1 MGSFKRAVLYITRK
15 KKKSILMFFILF
27 CIATAVLSGI
37 SIKKATSIARQNSSK
52 ETANTFEIQNNLA
65 TNFTGTMPE
74 SLVNKVSK
82 VNGIKNYD
90 ASVQGIGLVFKQ
102 LQNVEP
108 KNNTVQYTDKQ
119 YKNLFPVEAHKFTE
133 YDTKF
138 MSKSF
143 RLVEG
148 RHLVEGDKNKVLVH
162 KALAEKNNLKVGD
175 RIIGTKDSLDYNASK
190 DAPSEY
196 DLEIVGIFE
205 SQNTDRMG
213 SKLEI
218 PENLILSDMNTLNA
232 LYGYSKGNSQ
242 YTSAVFNTN
251 KNVDDVISDVISIV
265 ATDELTVQGKPL
277 VPFTVTVLLPPA
289 FSNDNSVSD
298 TVKVEPDCLM
308 ATVLALSKS
317 FDSLEKIVN
326 MLLIGSIIVGI
337 IVLSLV
343 LAFWIQG
350 RIHETGILLSIG
362 VGKFKI
368 ISQYI
373 IELLLIS
380 VLAFGTSYF
389 SSKMI
394 SQNIGDAMVSQASKQ
409 AVQEVQQG
417 FGGMSLGYDANT
429 SLATQTVDG
438 IDVDVSLKEVLY
450 VYAIGATI
458 IISSVMI
465 SSSSII
471 RLKPKEIL
479 SKMS

>member
-251 KNVDDVISDVISIV
+251 KNVDDVISDVNKIQENWSLYNIS
-265 ATDELTVQGKPL
+265 K
-277 VPFTVTVLLPPA
+277 
-289 FSNDNSVSD
+289 SD
-298 TVKVEPDCLM
+298 DTF
-308 ATVLALSKS
+308 LALSKS

-373 IELLLIS
+373 IKLLLIS

>member
-148 RHLVEGDKNKVLVH
+148 R
-162 KALAEKNNLKVGD
+162 
-175 RIIGTKDSLDYNASK
+175 IGTKDSLDYNASK

-251 KNVDDVISDVISIV
+251 KNVDDVISDVNKIQENWSLYNIS
-265 ATDELTVQGKPL
+265 K
-277 VPFTVTVLLPPA
+277 
-289 FSNDNSVSD
+289 SD
-298 TVKVEPDCLM
+298 DTF
-308 ATVLALSKS
+308 LALSKS

>member
-108 KNNTVQYTDKQ
+108 KNNTVQYTDKK

-251 KNVDDVISDVISIV
+251 KNVDDVISDVNKIQENWSLYNIS
-265 ATDELTVQGKPL
+265 K
-277 VPFTVTVLLPPA
+277 
-289 FSNDNSVSD
+289 SD
-298 TVKVEPDCLM
+298 DTF
-308 ATVLALSKS
+308 LALSKS

-450 VYAIGATI
+450 VYVIGATI

>member
-251 KNVDDVISDVISIV
+251 KNVDDVISDVNKIQENWSLYNIS
-265 ATDELTVQGKPL
+265 K
-277 VPFTVTVLLPPA
+277 
-289 FSNDNSVSD
+289 SD
-298 TVKVEPDCLM
+298 DTF
-308 ATVLALSKS
+308 LALSKS

-471 RLKPKEIL
+471 TLF
-479 SKMS
+479 

>member
-175 RIIGTKDSLDYNASK
+175 RIVGTKDSLDYNASK

-251 KNVDDVISDVISIV
+251 KNVDDVISDINKIQENWSLYNIS
-265 ATDELTVQGKPL
+265 K
-277 VPFTVTVLLPPA
+277 
-289 FSNDNSVSD
+289 SD
-298 TVKVEPDCLM
+298 DTF
-308 ATVLALSKS
+308 LALSKS

>member
-119 YKNLFPVEAHKFTE
+119 YENLFPVEAHKFTE

-251 KNVDDVISDVISIV
+251 KNVDDVISDVNKIQENWSLYNIS
-265 ATDELTVQGKPL
+265 K
-277 VPFTVTVLLPPA
+277 
-289 FSNDNSVSD
+289 SD
-298 TVKVEPDCLM
+298 DTF
-308 ATVLALSKS
+308 LALSKS

-380 VLAFGTSYF
+380 VLAFVTSYF

>member
-251 KNVDDVISDVISIV
+251 KNVDDVISDVNKIQENWSLYNIS
-265 ATDELTVQGKPL
+265 K
-277 VPFTVTVLLPPA
+277 
-289 FSNDNSVSD
+289 SD
-298 TVKVEPDCLM
+298 DTF
-308 ATVLALSKS
+308 LALSKS

-438 IDVDVSLKEVLY
+438 IDVVVSLKEVLY

>member
-82 VNGIKNYD
+82 VNVIKNYD

-251 KNVDDVISDVISIV
+251 KNVDDVISDVNKIQENWSLYNIS
-265 ATDELTVQGKPL
+265 K
-277 VPFTVTVLLPPA
+277 
-289 FSNDNSVSD
+289 SD
-298 TVKVEPDCLM
+298 DTF
-308 ATVLALSKS
+308 LALSKS

>member
-1 MGSFKRAVLYITRK
+1 
-15 KKKSILMFFILF
+15 
-27 CIATAVLSGI
+27 
-37 SIKKATSIARQNSSK
+37 
-52 ETANTFEIQNNLA
+52 
-65 TNFTGTMPE
+65 
-74 SLVNKVSK
+74 
-82 VNGIKNYD
+82 
-90 ASVQGIGLVFKQ
+90 
-102 LQNVEP
+102 
-108 KNNTVQYTDKQ
+108 
-119 YKNLFPVEAHKFTE
+119 
-133 YDTKF
+133 
-138 MSKSF
+138 
-143 RLVEG
+143 
-148 RHLVEGDKNKVLVH
+148 
-162 KALAEKNNLKVGD
+162 
-175 RIIGTKDSLDYNASK
+175 
-190 DAPSEY
+190 
-196 DLEIVGIFE
+196 
-205 SQNTDRMG
+205 MG

-251 KNVDDVISDVISIV
+251 KNVDDVISDVNKIQENWSLYNIS
-265 ATDELTVQGKPL
+265 K
-277 VPFTVTVLLPPA
+277 
-289 FSNDNSVSD
+289 SD
-298 TVKVEPDCLM
+298 DTF
-308 ATVLALSKS
+308 LALSKA

-417 FGGMSLGYDANT
+417 FGGMSLGYDANS

>member
-15 KKKSILMFFILF
+15 KQKSILMFFILF

-251 KNVDDVISDVISIV
+251 KNVDDVISDVNKIQENWSLYNIS
-265 ATDELTVQGKPL
+265 K
-277 VPFTVTVLLPPA
+277 
-289 FSNDNSVSD
+289 SD
-298 TVKVEPDCLM
+298 DTF
-308 ATVLALSKS
+308 LALSKS

>member
-162 KALAEKNNLKVGD
+162 KALDEKNNLKVGD

-251 KNVDDVISDVISIV
+251 KNVDDVISDVNKIQENWSLYNIS
-265 ATDELTVQGKPL
+265 K
-277 VPFTVTVLLPPA
+277 
-289 FSNDNSVSD
+289 SD
-298 TVKVEPDCLM
+298 DTF
-308 ATVLALSKS
+308 LALSKS

>member
-251 KNVDDVISDVISIV
+251 KNVDDVISDVNKIQENWSLYNISKS
-265 ATDELTVQGKPL
+265 DET
-277 VPFTVTVLLPPA
+277 F
-289 FSNDNSVSD
+289 
-298 TVKVEPDCLM
+298 
-308 ATVLALSKS
+308 LALSKS

>member
-251 KNVDDVISDVISIV
+251 KNVDDVISDVNKIQENWSLYNIS
-265 ATDELTVQGKPL
+265 K
-277 VPFTVTVLLPPA
+277 
-289 FSNDNSVSD
+289 SD
-298 TVKVEPDCLM
+298 DTF
-308 ATVLALSKS
+308 LALSKS

-380 VLAFGTSYF
+380 LLAFGTSYF

>member
-251 KNVDDVISDVISIV
+251 KNVDDVISDVNKIQENWSLYNIS
-265 ATDELTVQGKPL
+265 K
-277 VPFTVTVLLPPA
+277 
-289 FSNDNSVSD
+289 SD
-298 TVKVEPDCLM
+298 DTF
-308 ATVLALSKS
+308 LALSKS

-394 SQNIGDAMVSQASKQ
+394 SQNIGDAMVNQASKQ

>member
-138 MSKSF
+138 TSKSF
-143 RLVEG
+143 ILVEG

-251 KNVDDVISDVISIV
+251 KNVDDVISDVNKIQENWSLYNIS
-265 ATDELTVQGKPL
+265 K
-277 VPFTVTVLLPPA
+277 
-289 FSNDNSVSD
+289 SD
-298 TVKVEPDCLM
+298 DTF
-308 ATVLALSKS
+308 LALSKS

>member
-37 SIKKATSIARQNSSK
+37 SIKKARSIARQNSSK

-251 KNVDDVISDVISIV
+251 KNVDDVISDVNKIQENWSLYNIS
-265 ATDELTVQGKPL
+265 K
-277 VPFTVTVLLPPA
+277 
-289 FSNDNSVSD
+289 SD
-298 TVKVEPDCLM
+298 DTF
-308 ATVLALSKS
+308 LALSKS

-326 MLLIGSIIVGI
+326 MHLIGSIIVGI

>member
-119 YKNLFPVEAHKFTE
+119 YENLFPMEAHKFTE

-251 KNVDDVISDVISIV
+251 KNVDDVISDVNKIQENWSLYNIS
-265 ATDELTVQGKPL
+265 K
-277 VPFTVTVLLPPA
+277 
-289 FSNDNSVSD
+289 SD
-298 TVKVEPDCLM
+298 DTF
-308 ATVLALSKS
+308 LALSKS

>member
-251 KNVDDVISDVISIV
+251 KNVDDVISDVNKIQENWSLYNIS
-265 ATDELTVQGKPL
+265 K
-277 VPFTVTVLLPPA
+277 
-289 FSNDNSVSD
+289 SD
-298 TVKVEPDCLM
+298 DTF
-308 ATVLALSKS
+308 LALSKS

-471 RLKPKEIL
+471 RLKTKEIL
-479 SKMS
+479 

>member
-90 ASVQGIGLVFKQ
+90 ESVQGIGLVFKQ

-251 KNVDDVISDVISIV
+251 KNVDDVISDVNKIQENWSLYNIS
-265 ATDELTVQGKPL
+265 K
-277 VPFTVTVLLPPA
+277 
-289 FSNDNSVSD
+289 SD
-298 TVKVEPDCLM
+298 DTF
-308 ATVLALSKS
+308 LALSKS

>member
-119 YKNLFPVEAHKFTE
+119 YENLFPVEAHKFTE

-251 KNVDDVISDVISIV
+251 KNVDDVISDVNKIQENWSLYNIS
-265 ATDELTVQGKPL
+265 K
-277 VPFTVTVLLPPA
+277 
-289 FSNDNSVSD
+289 SD
-298 TVKVEPDCLM
+298 DTF
-308 ATVLALSKS
+308 LALSKS

-380 VLAFGTSYF
+380 ALAFGTSYF

>member
-119 YKNLFPVEAHKFTE
+119 YENLFPVEAHKFTE

-196 DLEIVGIFE
+196 NLEIVGIFE

-251 KNVDDVISDVISIV
+251 KNVDDVISDVNKIQENWSLYNIS
-265 ATDELTVQGKPL
+265 K
-277 VPFTVTVLLPPA
+277 
-289 FSNDNSVSD
+289 SD
-298 TVKVEPDCLM
+298 DTF
-308 ATVLALSKS
+308 LALSKS

>member
-251 KNVDDVISDVISIV
+251 KNVDDVISDVNKIQENWSLYNIS
-265 ATDELTVQGKPL
+265 K
-277 VPFTVTVLLPPA
+277 
-289 FSNDNSVSD
+289 SD
-298 TVKVEPDCLM
+298 DTF
-308 ATVLALSKS
+308 LALSKS

-417 FGGMSLGYDANT
+417 FGKRP
-429 SLATQTVDG
+429 
-438 IDVDVSLKEVLY
+438 I
-450 VYAIGATI
+450 
-458 IISSVMI
+458 
-465 SSSSII
+465 
-471 RLKPKEIL
+471 
-479 SKMS
+479 

>member
-1 MGSFKRAVLYITRK
+1 
-15 KKKSILMFFILF
+15 
-27 CIATAVLSGI
+27 
-37 SIKKATSIARQNSSK
+37 
-52 ETANTFEIQNNLA
+52 
-65 TNFTGTMPE
+65 MPE

-90 ASVQGIGLVFKQ
+90 APVQGIGLVFKQ

-251 KNVDDVISDVISIV
+251 KNVDDVISDVNKIQENWSLYNIS
-265 ATDELTVQGKPL
+265 K
-277 VPFTVTVLLPPA
+277 
-289 FSNDNSVSD
+289 SD
-298 TVKVEPDCLM
+298 DTF
-308 ATVLALSKS
+308 LALSKS

-350 RIHETGILLSIG
+350 RIYETGILLSIG

>member
-251 KNVDDVISDVISIV
+251 KNVDDVISDVNKIQENWSLYNIS
-265 ATDELTVQGKPL
+265 K
-277 VPFTVTVLLPPA
+277 
-289 FSNDNSVSD
+289 SD
-298 TVKVEPDCLM
+298 DTF
-308 ATVLALSKS
+308 LALSKS

-373 IELLLIS
+373 IELLFIS

>member
-196 DLEIVGIFE
+196 YLEIVGIFE

-251 KNVDDVISDVISIV
+251 KNVDDVISDVNKIQENWSLYNIS
-265 ATDELTVQGKPL
+265 K
-277 VPFTVTVLLPPA
+277 
-289 FSNDNSVSD
+289 SD
-298 TVKVEPDCLM
+298 DTF
-308 ATVLALSKS
+308 LALSKS

>member
-65 TNFTGTMPE
+65 TNFTGTMSE

-251 KNVDDVISDVISIV
+251 KNVDDVISDVNKIQENWSLYNIS
-265 ATDELTVQGKPL
+265 K
-277 VPFTVTVLLPPA
+277 
-289 FSNDNSVSD
+289 SD
-298 TVKVEPDCLM
+298 DTF
-308 ATVLALSKS
+308 LALSKS

>member
-251 KNVDDVISDVISIV
+251 KNVDDVISDVNKIQENWSLYNIS
-265 ATDELTVQGKPL
+265 K
-277 VPFTVTVLLPPA
+277 
-289 FSNDNSVSD
+289 SD
-298 TVKVEPDCLM
+298 DTF
-308 ATVLALSKS
+308 LALSKS

-450 VYAIGATI
+450 VYAIGANI

>member
-251 KNVDDVISDVISIV
+251 KNVDDVISDVNKIQENWSLYNIS
-265 ATDELTVQGKPL
+265 K
-277 VPFTVTVLLPPA
+277 
-289 FSNDNSVSD
+289 SYD
-298 TVKVEPDCLM
+298 TF
-308 ATVLALSKS
+308 LALSKS

>member
-175 RIIGTKDSLDYNASK
+175 RI
-190 DAPSEY
+190 
-196 DLEIVGIFE
+196 
-205 SQNTDRMG
+205 
-213 SKLEI
+213 
-218 PENLILSDMNTLNA
+218 
-232 LYGYSKGNSQ
+232 
-242 YTSAVFNTN
+242 
-251 KNVDDVISDVISIV
+251 
-265 ATDELTVQGKPL
+265 
-277 VPFTVTVLLPPA
+277 
-289 FSNDNSVSD
+289 
-298 TVKVEPDCLM
+298 
-308 ATVLALSKS
+308 
-317 FDSLEKIVN
+317 
-326 MLLIGSIIVGI
+326 
-337 IVLSLV
+337 
-343 LAFWIQG
+343 
-350 RIHETGILLSIG
+350 
-362 VGKFKI
+362 
-368 ISQYI
+368 
-373 IELLLIS
+373 
-380 VLAFGTSYF
+380 
-389 SSKMI
+389 
-394 SQNIGDAMVSQASKQ
+394 
-409 AVQEVQQG
+409 
-417 FGGMSLGYDANT
+417 
-429 SLATQTVDG
+429 
-438 IDVDVSLKEVLY
+438 
-450 VYAIGATI
+450 
-458 IISSVMI
+458 
-465 SSSSII
+465 
-471 RLKPKEIL
+471 
-479 SKMS
+479 

>member
-175 RIIGTKDSLDYNASK
+175 RIVGTKDSLDYNASK

-251 KNVDDVISDVISIV
+251 KNVDDVISDVNKIQENWSLYNIS
-265 ATDELTVQGKPL
+265 K
-277 VPFTVTVLLPPA
+277 
-289 FSNDNSVSD
+289 SD
-298 TVKVEPDCLM
+298 DTF
-308 ATVLALSKS
+308 LALSKS

>member
-138 MSKSF
+138 TSKSF

-251 KNVDDVISDVISIV
+251 KNVDDVISDVNKIQENWSLYNIS
-265 ATDELTVQGKPL
+265 K
-277 VPFTVTVLLPPA
+277 
-289 FSNDNSVSD
+289 SD
-298 TVKVEPDCLM
+298 DTF
-308 ATVLALSKS
+308 LALSKS

-343 LAFWIQG
+343 IAFWIQG

>member
-1 MGSFKRAVLYITRK
+1 MGSFKRAVLYITQK

-119 YKNLFPVEAHKFTE
+119 YENLFPVEAHKFTE

-251 KNVDDVISDVISIV
+251 KNVDDVISDVNKIQENWSLYNIS
-265 ATDELTVQGKPL
+265 K
-277 VPFTVTVLLPPA
+277 
-289 FSNDNSVSD
+289 SD
-298 TVKVEPDCLM
+298 DTF
-308 ATVLALSKS
+308 LALSKS

>member
-251 KNVDDVISDVISIV
+251 KNVDDVISDVNKIQENWSLYNIS
-265 ATDELTVQGKPL
+265 K
-277 VPFTVTVLLPPA
+277 
-289 FSNDNSVSD
+289 SD
-298 TVKVEPDCLM
+298 DTF
-308 ATVLALSKS
+308 LALSKS

-362 VGKFKI
+362 ISKFNI

-380 VLAFGTSYF
+380 ILAFGGSYF
-389 SSKMI
+389 SSKLI
-394 SQNIGDAMVSQASKQ
+394 SQNIGNTLVQQAGKQ
-409 AVQEVQQG
+409 AIQDVQSG
-417 FGGMSLGYDANT
+417 FGGFSLGNDVNS
-429 SLATQTVDG
+429 SLATHTVDE
-438 IDVDVSLKEVLY
+438 IDVKVEFRELVY
-450 VYAIGATI
+450 VYVIGTVI
-458 IISSVMI
+458 IILSVIASSI
-465 SSSSII
+465 SII

>member
-108 KNNTVQYTDKQ
+108 KNNTVQYTDKK

-175 RIIGTKDSLDYNASK
+175 RIIGTKDSLDYNASI

-251 KNVDDVISDVISIV
+251 KNVDDVNKIQENWSLYNIS
-265 ATDELTVQGKPL
+265 K
-277 VPFTVTVLLPPA
+277 
-289 FSNDNSVSD
+289 SD
-298 TVKVEPDCLM
+298 DTF
-308 ATVLALSKS
+308 LALSKS

>member
-251 KNVDDVISDVISIV
+251 KNVDDVISDVNKIQENWSLYNIS
-265 ATDELTVQGKPL
+265 K
-277 VPFTVTVLLPPA
+277 
-289 FSNDNSVSD
+289 SD
-298 TVKVEPDCLM
+298 DTF
-308 ATVLALSKS
+308 LALSKS

-409 AVQEVQQG
+409 AVHEVQQG
-417 FGGMSLGYDANT
+417 FGGMSLGYDANS

>member
-108 KNNTVQYTDKQ
+108 KNNTVQYTDKK

-251 KNVDDVISDVISIV
+251 KNVDDVISDVNKIQENWSLYNIS
-265 ATDELTVQGKPL
+265 K
-277 VPFTVTVLLPPA
+277 
-289 FSNDNSVSD
+289 SD
-298 TVKVEPDCLM
+298 DTF
-308 ATVLALSKS
+308 LALSKS

-409 AVQEVQQG
+409 AVKEVQQG

>member
-251 KNVDDVISDVISIV
+251 KNVDDVISDVNKIQENWSLYNIS
-265 ATDELTVQGKPL
+265 K
-277 VPFTVTVLLPPA
+277 
-289 FSNDNSVSD
+289 SD
-298 TVKVEPDCLM
+298 DTF
-308 ATVLALSKS
+308 LALSKS

-458 IISSVMI
+458 IIRSVMI
-465 SSSSII
+465 SSS
-471 RLKPKEIL
+471 
-479 SKMS
+479 

>member
-108 KNNTVQYTDKQ
+108 KNNTVQYTDKK
-119 YKNLFPVEAHKFTE
+119 YENLFPVEAHKFTE

-251 KNVDDVISDVISIV
+251 KNVDDVISDVNKIQENWSLYNIS
-265 ATDELTVQGKPL
+265 K
-277 VPFTVTVLLPPA
+277 
-289 FSNDNSVSD
+289 SD
-298 TVKVEPDCLM
+298 DTF
-308 ATVLALSKS
+308 LALSKS

-450 VYAIGATI
+450 VYAI
-458 IISSVMI
+458 V
-465 SSSSII
+465 
-471 RLKPKEIL
+471 L
-479 SKMS
+479 

>member
-65 TNFTGTMPE
+65 INFTGTMPE

-251 KNVDDVISDVISIV
+251 KNVDDVISDVNKIQENWSLYNIS
-265 ATDELTVQGKPL
+265 K
-277 VPFTVTVLLPPA
+277 
-289 FSNDNSVSD
+289 SD
-298 TVKVEPDCLM
+298 DTF
-308 ATVLALSKS
+308 LALSKS